1 VGVPELGVV
10 PHGGARRRRRREGA
24 LPARDVV
31 GRPVR
36 GAWARRRR
44 HRRLDDARGRAA
56 AAAPLAPPQLVEPR
70 AHRPLLWVAAS
81 RGECGLWRE
90 LVRAADRGAHSQHF
104 LWRKRVLFCRGC
116 VGARK
121 WRWQLSLPE
130 CFCRGV
136 WPVSVCFGWY
146 AKGFV
151 LNFYCS
157 GELKRVLVNDL
168 PDRHETNVQ
177 AGNNEVNKLFEN

>member
-1 VGVPELGVV
+1 MAEKGFV
-10 PHGGARRRRRREGA
+10 
-24 LPARDVV
+24 LPR
-31 GRPVR
+31 VR
-36 GAWARRRR
+36 GSKK
-44 HRRLDDARGRAA
+44 
-56 AAAPLAPPQLVEPR
+56 
-70 AHRPLLWVAAS
+70 VAVA
-81 RGECGLWRE
+81 
-90 LVRAADRGAHSQHF
+90 
-104 LWRKRVLFCRGC
+104 
-116 VGARK
+116 
-121 WRWQLSLPE
+121 WQLSLPE

-177 AGNNEVNKLFEN
+177 AGNNEVKLFEN